1 MDLLEKFFNI
11 VLSEYGVFVAFLLG
25 SIGVLVYALRT
36 VWNRLQ
42 LLTDKL
48 VLLIEN
54 NTKVL
59 TRLVDK
65 IEEHDNDE

>member
-59 TRLVDK
+59 TQLVDK